1 MGRPWVGGCVLA
13 LLCGAGTVGAQD
25 IQSHKDVF
33 GSLQRVELSGD
44 GAWWL
49 SVDGHARWRAE
60 SWSGYNFGAPA
71 TADPNDLYS
80 LGRFFLTLDV
90 HAGSALQLVAEGKSS
105 MASDRTLVGGRRT
118 SDEDALDLQQGY
130 AQLTLTPAAD
140 SLRLRVGRQE
150 MPLGGERL
158 VSVSDWSN
166 TRKTFEGVTGRV
178 VAGRWSVTALAVAP
192 VLVQSYAFDH
202 RDPHTL
208 LYGAYVTDAALAS
221 RVSLDI
227 YWLGLRRDSVTTNGT
242 TGAEDRQTLGAR
254 LWRSAGAAGVDY
266 SAELAGQAGSVGA
279 ARIGAWMAS
288 AQAGYTWRG
297 APAPRVHL
305 GLDYAS
311 GDAAA
316 GGTVG
321 TFNELFGT
329 AHRYHGTMDV
339 DGGQNLVDLSTGV
352 SLTWRDGPSLALNG
366 HHFDRASRGDAFYSA
381 TLSVTRAPGVGLARH
396 LGDELDLSGQYTVLR
411 HLLLLAGYGHYFPGA
426 FVAQTGSHRGI
437 NYTYFSSQLTL

>member
-1 MGRPWVGGCVLA
+1 MGRQWVGGCVLA
-13 LLCGAGTVGAQD
+13 LLCGAGTVGAQEL
-25 IQSHKDVF
+25 QSHQNIF
-33 GSLQRVELSGD
+33 GSLQRVDLAGD

-49 SVDGHARWRAE
+49 SVGGHARWRAE

-80 LGRFFLTLDV
+80 LGRFFLSLDV

-105 MASDRTLVGGRRT
+105 IASDRTLMGGRRT

-130 AQLTLTPAAD
+130 AQLTLPPSAD
-140 SLRLRVGRQE
+140 TVRLRVGRQE

-158 VSVSDWSN
+158 VSASDWSN
-166 TRKTFEGVTGRV
+166 TRRTFEGVTGRV
-178 VAGRWSVTALAVAP
+178 AAGRWSVTALAVAP
-192 VLVQSYAFDH
+192 VLVRCYTFDH

-208 LYGAYVTDAALAS
+208 LYGAYATDRAVAAHL
-221 RVSLDI
+221 SLDL

-242 TGAEDRQTLGAR
+242 TGAEDRQTVGAR
-254 LWRSAGAAGVDY
+254 LWRAATAGSVDY
-266 SAELAGQAGSVGA
+266 AAELAGQAGSVGA

-288 AQAGYTWRG
+288 AQTGYTWSG

-311 GDAAA
+311 GDAAP
-316 GGTVG
+316 GGGVG

-339 DGGQNLVDLSTGV
+339 DGGQNLVDLSGGA
-352 SLTWRDGPSLALNG
+352 SLTWRDGASVALDA

-381 TLSVTRAPGVGLARH
+381 TLAVTRAAGSGLARH
-396 LGDELDLSGQYTVLR
+396 LGDELDLSGRYTVLR
-411 HLLLLAGYGHYFPGA
+411 HLQLIAGYGHYFPGA
-426 FVAQTGSHRGI
+426 FVAQTGSSRGI